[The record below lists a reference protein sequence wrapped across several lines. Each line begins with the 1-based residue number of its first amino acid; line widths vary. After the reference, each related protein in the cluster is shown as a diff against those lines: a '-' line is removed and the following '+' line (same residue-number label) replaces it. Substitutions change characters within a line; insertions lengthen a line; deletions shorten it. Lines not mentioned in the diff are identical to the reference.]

1 MSRLDFFTLIIVG
14 VLLFALGFLI
24 YRATQLPKEQT
35 AEQTEQGVPDS
46 DNTNNTTA
54 GTVDTSTVNTPGNA
68 AASDDEDL
76 DDDEVPAVSEEK
88 LLAEKVPAQK
98 ANEPSA
104 KPRDYNSSSSGNFL
118 VIAGSFRQKA
128 NAEAQVKRLKKSGYD
143 QSGVET
149 FNNGALAVAMVD
161 RFNSYAEAEKLVAEL
176 KKKGI
181 DAFIKKKE

>member
-1 MSRLDFFTLIIVG
+1 NPPAEIVDPTTKNPRG
-14 VLLFALGFLI
+14 
-24 YRATQLPKEQT
+24 T
-35 AEQTEQGVPDS
+35 AAPPD
-46 DNTNNTTA
+46 
-54 GTVDTSTVNTPGNA
+54 
-68 AASDDEDL
+68 EKDL
-76 DDDEVPAVSEEK
+76 DENKVPAVSEEK

>member
-76 DDDEVPAVSEEK
+76 DDDEVPAVS
-88 LLAEKVPAQK
+88 
-98 ANEPSA
+98 
-104 KPRDYNSSSSGNFL
+104 
-118 VIAGSFRQKA
+118 
-128 NAEAQVKRLKKSGYD
+128 
-143 QSGVET
+143 
-149 FNNGALAVAMVD
+149 
-161 RFNSYAEAEKLVAEL
+161 
-176 KKKGI
+176 
-181 DAFIKKKE
+181 